1 MKLSPIALLVGCSL
15 TAGATYWTM
24 NERLRTVFAKV
35 EQLESEVS
43 VKESELLGYTKYTSY
58 LTVGKQSLG
67 EQTKLIT
74 ASVVRD
80 EGLTQVIEKS
90 TLGFSTNGTVAI
102 WHKVEYSFG
111 FDLRPG
117 SYDVVATPTGIEVRV
132 GRPIL
137 VVTPAVT
144 DLKYKILSGS
154 LFGDEKGAV
163 LRLYEE
169 ASKRATEQGRVIAGE
184 AATVALCEK
193 KLTAFLHNFL
203 AKQPGVKVVPTIV
216 IAYK

>member
-1 MKLSPIALLVGCSL
+1 MKLSLIAFVAGCAVA
-15 TAGATYWTM
+15 AGVTYWGM
-24 NERLRTVFAKV
+24 NGRLQTVFAQVGELQK
-35 EQLESEVS
+35 EVS

-67 EQTKLIT
+67 EQTRLIT
-74 ASVVRD
+74 ASLVRD
-80 EGLTQVIEKS
+80 EGVTQVIEKS

-117 SYDVVATPTGIEVRV
+117 SYDVLATPTGIEVRV
-132 GRPIL
+132 GKPVL

-144 DLKYKILSGS
+144 DLKYRILSGS

-169 ASKRATEQGRVIAGE
+169 ASKRATEQGRVIASE
-184 AATVALCEK
+184 AATIALCEK
-193 KLTAFLHNFL
+193 KLTAFLHDFL

>member
-1 MKLSPIALLVGCSL
+1 MKLSPIAFVVGCALAS
-15 TAGATYWTM
+15 GATYWAM
-24 NERLRTVFAKV
+24 NGRLQTVFARV
-35 EQLESEVS
+35 GALENEVS
-43 VKESELLGYTKYTSY
+43 VRESELLGYTKYTSY

-80 EGLTQVIEKS
+80 EGITQVIEKS
-90 TLGFSTNGTVAI
+90 TLGFSTNGTVQI

-111 FDLRPG
+111 FDLRAG
-117 SYDVVATPTGIEVRV
+117 SYDIQATPTGIEVRV
-132 GRPIL
+132 GKPVL

-144 DLKYKILSGS
+144 DLKYKILSGA

-169 ASKRATEQGRVIAGE
+169 ASRRATEQGRVIATE
-184 AATVALCEK
+184 PATIALCEK
-193 KLTAFLHNFL
+193 KLTAFLHDFL